1 MQHPQVR
8 DSADSGPIVA
18 DAPERPLVTV
28 AGPTGSG
35 KSSLAIALAETF
47 GGEIVNCDS
56 LQVYR
61 HFDIGAAKLPE
72 AARHGIPHHLIDIL
86 DPNEI
91 FTAGEYARLA
101 RETIANISA
110 RGRLPIVAGGTG
122 FYLRALLDGLFEGPS
137 RNQPLRDRL
146 AARESRRRG
155 SLHRLLRRFDSEAAG
170 KIHPHD
176 VPKVT
181 RALEVCLL
189 SRRPVTELYRQGRD
203 RLRGYRALKLG
214 LLPDREALNERLD
227 TRCRAMF
234 EGGLEDEVR
243 GILAMG
249 FAPVK
254 PFEALGYKQAL
265 QSIRG
270 ELNPREALFYA
281 QRNTRRYAKRQITW
295 LRKEAGM
302 EWLRGFGESPEI
314 REAAIR
320 RVREFLGP

>member
-1 MQHPQVR
+1 M
-8 DSADSGPIVA
+8 
-18 DAPERPLVTV
+18 

-35 KSSLAIALAETF
+35 KSGLAIALAETF

-72 AARHGIPHHLIDIL
+72 AARQGIPHHLIDIVN
-86 DPNEI
+86 PNEV

-137 RNQPLRDRL
+137 RDQSLRDRL
-146 AARESRRRG
+146 AAREARRRG
-155 SLHRLLRRFDSEAAG
+155 SLHRLLTRFDSEAAG

-189 SRRPVTELYRQGRD
+189 TRRPVTELYRQGRD

-214 LLPDREALNERLD
+214 LVPDREALNERLD
-227 TRCRAMF
+227 ARCRAMF
-234 EGGLEDEVR
+234 EGGLVDEAR

-249 FAPVK
+249 FASVK
-254 PFEALGYKQAL
+254 PFESLGYKQAL

-281 QRNTRRYAKRQITW
+281 QRHTRRYAKRQITW
-295 LRKEAGM
+295 LRRESGI

-314 REAAIR
+314 RQAAIE
-320 RVREFLGP
+320 RVRIFLAGAGQDSAQHF